1 MNSAVIPLTVES
13 FAAFGF
19 YADMLHANGEKLGAP
34 PVEFFRDMVQQDLG
48 QHNRVSYST
57 CRCAPRDPVVCI
69 LECHSR
75 TAEVMLPL
83 DNDMLLH
90 VAPATAG
97 GCPPE
102 LDKLRVFRVP
112 QGTLVVLRPG
122 TWHHGPFALND
133 RPVNILIALPERT
146 YANDCTTHVIPE
158 SNPVKRE
165 VAP

>member
-1 MNSAVIPLTVES
+1 MSKRPEPLSLAS
-13 FAAFGF
+13 FKPFGYF
-19 YADMLHANGEKLGAP
+19 DTMTEATGQKLGAP

-48 QHNRVSYST
+48 QHNIVSYST
-57 CRCAPRDPVVCI
+57 CRCEPREPVVSV

-83 DNDMLLH
+83 DNDMLLQ

-102 LDKLRVFRVP
+102 LDQLRVFHVP

-122 TWHHGPFALND
+122 VWHHGPFALNN

-146 YANDCTTHVIPE
+146 YANDCTTYEIPE
-158 SNPVKRE
+158 TNHLKLEDLR
-165 VAP
+165 